1 MTLKAKRI
9 IFSIL
14 TLSLLA
20 NLLLVIYVQQIK
32 INTKT
37 NKEEIVEL
45 EKENKR
51 LEDNNDFLLENN
63 EYLKKQYRKYFELSE
78 ELQNQ
83 IGVYYDY

>member
-83 IGVYYDY
+83 MGVYYDY

>member
-63 EYLKKQYRKYFELSE
+63 EY
-78 ELQNQ
+78 
-83 IGVYYDY
+83 